1 MTNASE
7 VQPHALFERRG
18 RVGIITL
25 NRPERLNAWS
35 GEMAALIRQY
45 IAECNED
52 PKVGAIVLTGAGR
65 GFCSGADQG
74 PRDPNR
80 KPLATT
86 PSDADQLPDF
96 MTRSKPIIA
105 AINGVAVGVGFTLT
119 LACDIRVG
127 SENARLSARF
137 VRVGL
142 TPEFGST
149 WFLPQIVG
157 LSNAAEMILTGR
169 IVDAEYAKSIGL
181 LNYVVPAEKLM
192 DKALELGE
200 EIAFNPHWHV
210 RESKRL
216 LYANATE
223 SNMRAVH
230 LAETTI
236 FAAAGR
242 TPARQEAALAFR
254 EKREPD
260 FHKDEQEAQPA

>member
-1 MTNASE
+1 VTTE
-7 VQPHALFERRG
+7 VSAPHATFEKVG
-18 RVGIITL
+18 RVGVITL

-35 GEMAALIRQY
+35 AEMAALIRQY
-45 IAECNED
+45 VSECNED
-52 PKVGAIVLTGAGR
+52 SKVGAVVLTGAGR

-80 KPLATT
+80 QPAARMS
-86 PSDADQLPDF
+86 PDADQLPDF
-96 MTRSKPIIA
+96 LTRSKPVIA

-119 LACDIRVG
+119 LACDIRIG
-127 SENARLSARF
+127 CENTRLSARF

-149 WFLPQIVG
+149 WFLPQIAG
-157 LSNAAEMILTGR
+157 LPNALEMILTGR
-169 IVDAEYAKSIGL
+169 IVDAEYARSVGV
-181 LNYVVPAEKLM
+181 LNYVVPSDKLM
-192 DKALELGE
+192 EKALELGE

-216 LYANATE
+216 VYANATE

-236 FAAAGR
+236 FAASGR

-254 EKREPD
+254 EKRDPD
-260 FHKDEQEAQPA
+260 FHKED

>member
-1 MTNASE
+1 MTTA
-7 VQPHALFERRG
+7 VQPHALFETRG
-18 RVGIITL
+18 RVGVITL

-35 GEMAALIRQY
+35 AEMAALIRQY
-45 IAECNED
+45 IARCND
-52 PKVGAIVLTGAGR
+52 DSKIGAVVLTGAGR

-80 KPLATT
+80 EPLARM
-86 PSDADQLPDF
+86 PSDADQLADF

-105 AINGVAVGVGFTLT
+105 AINGAAVGVGFTLT
-119 LACDIRVG
+119 LACDIRVA
-127 SENARLSARF
+127 SDQARLSARF

-157 LSNAAEMILTGR
+157 LANAAEMILTGR
-169 IVDAEYAKSIGL
+169 ILSAEDAGRIGL
-181 LNYVVPAEKLM
+181 VNYVVPQDKLLE
-192 DKALELGE
+192 KALELGE
-200 EIAFNPHWHV
+200 EIAFNPTWHV

-216 LYANATE
+216 LYANAT
-223 SNMRAVH
+223 SDNLRSVH

-242 TPARQEAALAFR
+242 TPARQEAARAFT

-260 FHKDEQEAQPA
+260 FHKEE

>member
-1 MTNASE
+1 MTTQGS
-7 VQPHALFERRG
+7 VQPHALLEKVG
-18 RVGIITL
+18 RVGVITL

-45 IAECNED
+45 VADCNQD
-52 PKVGAIVLTGAGR
+52 SNVGAIVLTGAGR

-80 KPLATT
+80 PALATT
-86 PSDADQLPDF
+86 PGDADQLADF
-96 MTRSKPIIA
+96 MTRSKPVIA

-119 LACDIRVG
+119 LACDLRIG
-127 SENARLSARF
+127 SENTRLSARF

-157 LSNAAEMILTGR
+157 LANATEMILTGR
-169 IVDAEYAKSIGL
+169 IVDATYAKSIGL
-181 LNYVVPAEKLM
+181 LNHVVPNDQLM
-192 DKALELGE
+192 AKALELGE

-242 TPARQEAALAFR
+242 TPARQEAAVAFR

-260 FHKDEQEAQPA
+260 FHKAE

>member
-1 MTNASE
+1 MTAATE
-7 VQPHALFERRG
+7 VQPHALFERVG
-18 RVGIITL
+18 RVGVITL

-35 GEMAALIRQY
+35 GEMSALIRKY
-45 IAECNED
+45 VADCNDD
-52 PKVGAIVLTGAGR
+52 PKVGAVVLTGAGR

-80 KPLATT
+80 QPVATT
-86 PSDADQLPDF
+86 PADADQLAEF
-96 MTRSKPIIA
+96 MNRSKPIIA
-105 AINGVAVGVGFTLT
+105 AINGVAVGVGLTLT
-119 LACDIRVG
+119 LACDMRIG
-127 SENARLSARF
+127 CENTRLSARF

-149 WFLPQIVG
+149 WYLPQIVG

-169 IVDAEYAKSIGL
+169 IVDAAYSERIGL
-181 LNYVVPAEKLM
+181 LNYVVPSEKLM
-192 DKALELGE
+192 EKALEVAE
-200 EIAFNPHWHV
+200 EMAFNPTWHV
-210 RESKRL
+210 LESKRL

-260 FHKDEQEAQPA
+260 FHKEA

>member
-1 MTNASE
+1 MATATD
-7 VQPHALFERRG
+7 VVPHAVFERVG
-18 RVGIITL
+18 RVGVITL

-35 GEMAALIRQY
+35 GEMSALIRKY
-45 IAECNED
+45 VAECNAD
-52 PKVGAIVLTGAGR
+52 SGVGAIVLTGAGR

-74 PRDPNR
+74 SRDPNR
-80 KPLATT
+80 VPAAVTS
-86 PSDADQLPDF
+86 PDADPLPDF
-96 MTRSKPIIA
+96 LNRSKPVIA

-119 LACDIRVG
+119 LACDIRIG
-127 SENARLSARF
+127 CENTRLSARF

-149 WFLPQIVG
+149 WYLPQIVG
-157 LSNAAEMILTGR
+157 LSNANEMIMTGR
-169 IVDAEYAKSIGL
+169 IVDAAYAKQIGL
-181 LNYVVPAEKLM
+181 LNHLVPGEKLM
-192 DKALELGE
+192 EKALELGE

-242 TPARQEAALAFR
+242 TPARQEAAMAFR

-260 FHKDEQEAQPA
+260 FHREE

>member
-1 MTNASE
+1 MTTE
-7 VQPHALFERRG
+7 VSAPHAAFEKVG
-18 RVGIITL
+18 RVGVITL

-35 GEMAALIRQY
+35 GEMSALIRKY
-45 IAECNED
+45 VAECNED
-52 PKVGAIVLTGAGR
+52 SKVGAIVLTGAGR

-80 KPLATT
+80 QPAATT

-96 MTRSKPIIA
+96 MTRSKPMIA

-119 LACDIRVG
+119 LACDMRIG
-127 SENARLSARF
+127 SENTRLSARF

-157 LSNAAEMILTGR
+157 LSNAAEMIMTGR
-169 IVDAEYAKSIGL
+169 IVDSEYAKRIGL
-181 LNYVVPAEKLM
+181 LNYVVPSEKLM
-192 DKALELGE
+192 EKALELGE

-242 TPARQEAALAFR
+242 TPARQEAAVAFR

-260 FHKDEQEAQPA
+260 FHKEE

>member
-1 MTNASE
+1 MTTATA
-7 VQPHALFERRG
+7 PHALFEKQG
-18 RVGIITL
+18 RVGVITL

-35 GEMAALIRQY
+35 QEMAALIRQY
-45 IAECNED
+45 VAQCNED
-52 PKVGAIVLTGAGR
+52 SSVGAIVLTGAGR

-80 KPLATT
+80 EPAART
-86 PSDADQLPDF
+86 PSDADQLADF
-96 MTRSKPIIA
+96 LNRSKPVIA
-105 AINGVAVGVGFTLT
+105 AINGAAVGVGFTLS
-119 LACDIRVG
+119 LACDIRIG
-127 SENARLSARF
+127 SEAARLSARF

-149 WFLPQIVG
+149 WYLPQIVG
-157 LSNAAEMILTGR
+157 LANATEMILTGR
-169 IVDAEYAKSIGL
+169 IVDAEYAQRIGL
-181 LNYVVPAEKLM
+181 LNYVVPAEQLLP
-192 DKALELGE
+192 KALELGE

-242 TPARQEAALAFR
+242 TPARQEAARAFA

-260 FHKDEQEAQPA
+260 FHKAE

>member
-1 MTNASE
+1 MTTATA
-7 VQPHALFERRG
+7 PHALFEKQG

-45 IAECNED
+45 VAQCND
-52 PKVGAIVLTGAGR
+52 DSKVGAIVLTGAGR

-80 KPLATT
+80 EPAARM
-86 PSDADQLPDF
+86 PSDADQLADF

-105 AINGVAVGVGFTLT
+105 AINGAAVGVGFTLT
-119 LACDIRVG
+119 LACDLRVG
-127 SENARLSARF
+127 SEQARLSARF

-149 WFLPQIVG
+149 WFLPQVVG

-181 LNYVVPAEKLM
+181 LNYVAPADQLM
-192 DKALELGE
+192 TKSLELAE

-216 LYANATE
+216 LYANAT
-223 SNMRAVH
+223 SDNMRSVH
-230 LAETTI
+230 ISETTI

-242 TPARQEAALAFR
+242 TPARQEAARAFA

-260 FHKDEQEAQPA
+260 FHREE

>member
-1 MTNASE
+1 MTSATE
-7 VQPHALFERRG
+7 VQPHALFEKVG
-18 RVGIITL
+18 RVGVITL

-35 GEMAALIRQY
+35 GEMAALIRKY
-45 IAECNED
+45 VAACND
-52 PKVGAIVLTGAGR
+52 DSKVGAVVLTGAGR

-80 KPLATT
+80 QPVATT
-86 PSDADQLPDF
+86 ASDADQLPDF
-96 MTRSKPIIA
+96 LTRSKPVIA
-105 AINGVAVGVGFTLT
+105 AINGVAIGVGFTLT
-119 LACDIRVG
+119 LACDIRIA
-127 SENARLSARF
+127 SEQARLSARF

-157 LSNAAEMILTGR
+157 LSNAAEMIFSGR
-169 IVDAEYAKSIGL
+169 IVDAHYAERIGL
-181 LNYVVPAEKLM
+181 VNYVVPAEKLM
-192 DKALELGE
+192 EKALELGE

-242 TPARQEAALAFR
+242 TPARQEAAVAFR

-260 FHKDEQEAQPA
+260 FHKEETAAGS

>member
-1 MTNASE
+1 MTTTE
-7 VQPHALFERRG
+7 VSAPHALFEKAG

-35 GEMAALIRQY
+35 GEMAALIRKY

-52 PKVGAIVLTGAGR
+52 SKVGAIVLTGAGR

-80 KPLATT
+80 EPLATT
-86 PSDADQLPDF
+86 PPDADQLADF

-119 LACDIRVG
+119 LACDLRIG
-127 SENARLSARF
+127 CENTRLSARF

-169 IVDAEYAKSIGL
+169 IVDADYAQRIGL
-181 LNYVVPAEKLM
+181 LNYVVPSEKLM
-192 DKALELGE
+192 EKALELGE

-210 RESKRL
+210 LQSKRL

-223 SNMRAVH
+223 SNMRIVH
-230 LAETTI
+230 LAETQI

-260 FHKDEQEAQPA
+260 FHKDD